1 MRSKDT
7 VDKLNEA
14 LNRLMLENAQLRRKI
29 EKAQVII
36 RQRSPNAD
44 GLKLE
49 ASLKTILNDR
59 DAAQNRI
66 GFYRNQ
72 MKKILK
78 ILLDG
83 NLDEAKKEIN
93 HFLFHNHD

>member
-1 MRSKDT
+1 VRSKDT

>member
-1 MRSKDT
+1 
-7 VDKLNEA
+7 
-14 LNRLMLENAQLRRKI
+14 MLENAQLRRKI
-29 EKAQVII
+29 EKVQVII